1 MKKTKLLLPALT
13 LSMLGTAIGGGCL
26 VAAAAE
32 PQPRTGPT
40 VGEFH
45 TWDPYAFNGT
55 SETAAENKTTISYK
69 WETSGGYTTRV
80 TVENYTSGNLELSM
94 TSEKDAKVRLALI
107 SVGGWAVY
115 GSDLIAE
122 NTALAASTEY
132 TYSGDLAANLDGVTS
147 FDLIFWFDANTVTTE
162 KNTVTINSLTVG
174 GVSYTPTKYTAPVGP
189 VVAPETS
196 FKAYTDW
203 TATNGT
209 LAANTLDKLT
219 GDAAEGAVDNGAGNF
234 TITDLSAPAALEIPL
249 SEPLTG
255 WPEEWTF
262 LHVKVKAN
270 NVTQINAYIES
281 SANCDESEGEDAHAF
296 CFGFLGAWN
305 ATVTN
310 SVSDGYRCCAINL
323 GTYFSGY
330 LASELHESITKIVL
344 VPVVKEGAT
353 EASLEFGGMTFGG
366 KDAPTFIN
374 DIGTPKLEIGEWSV
388 ANGGTYTVEQNGELE
403 VDENTKY
410 TGVKATYTAE
420 QASTWSYTVAG
431 VSNYDV
437 AKAPYLH
444 IGFYNDTELKLGVWG
459 GPSDAPAD
467 LTGEGHKVYPAGY
480 HEIEIDLTEKG
491 FSGAISLMFYIDSS
505 AANTFEGTKNIV
517 FDSIVFHQNVSLAI
531 GDATTNGL
539 FKKPTVTDGKL
550 SWSWDAKDAGAFYAV
565 SVPVD
570 NWHSFDRVLHV
581 NVTLSHETA
590 FGVWG
595 KEAFTDNVL
604 QNSTHPKLAA
614 GTYDL
619 WLSTSTAGLI
629 EDGINNVMFY
639 CDVNNAS
646 ASSLVKTVTINKI
659 EFVSVAEVTSS
670 PNGKNITVN
679 YLEQKVT
686 FEAAYEVATDKDFT
700 NKLASGATV
709 TPGATLYLRAADG
722 SSATTAVT
730 LPSTAISKDSVP
742 KATVGENFI
751 RLSGAGYEFKL
762 GADGTWTA
770 ANGSWANLTA
780 DTEYTVYV
788 RVKATESAFAS
799 EAVELK
805 IKTSAAQKPE
815 EKPDEKPEEKPTDEK
830 KSGCGSIIGL
840 GSLGVAALAAMAVGA
855 AVIVKKKKD

>member
-40 VGEFH
+40 VGSFVS
-45 TWDPYAFNGT
+45 WDGIGINGT
-55 SETAAENKTTISYK
+55 SADAAQNKTVLNTK
-69 WETSGGYTTRV
+69 GGWTRALV
-80 TVENYTSGNLELSM
+80 PVEGASLDMSIELSLTANEQTAFQFTIFDYPGGSANLATVTATLEANVPYEM
-94 TSEKDAKVRLALI
+94 TLALNDHASTIGDARDYYLAFYFDTSEAGAEKV
-107 SVGGWAVY
+107 
-115 GSDLIAE
+115 
-122 NTALAASTEY
+122 
-132 TYSGDLAANLDGVTS
+132 
-147 FDLIFWFDANTVTTE
+147 
-162 KNTVTINSLTVG
+162 VTINSLTVG
-174 GVSYTPTKYTAPVGP
+174 GVSYTPTEYTPPTGP
-189 VVAPETS
+189 VEAPSTS
-196 FKAYTDW
+196 FKSYTDW
-203 TATNGT
+203 VGTNGT
-209 LAANTLDKLT
+209 FSANTLEKMT
-219 GDAAEGAVDNGAGNF
+219 EGDEGYATAVDHGAGNF
-234 TITDLSAPAALEIPL
+234 TITDPSKAAKIEIPL
-249 SEPLTG
+249 SETLTA
-255 WPEEWTF
+255 WPDAWTN
-262 LHVKVKAN
+262 LHVKAKLN
-270 NVTQINAYIES
+270 NVTQLNFYIES
-281 SANCDESEGEDAHAF
+281 AENCTEEEEEDTHAF
-296 CFGFLGAWN
+296 CLGVPGGWN
-305 ATVTN
+305 ATVAK
-310 SVSDGYRCCAINL
+310 SVSEGYIMANINL
-323 GTYFSGY
+323 GTYLTGF
-330 LASELHESITKIVL
+330 LASEDHASVSKIVI
-344 VPVVKEGAT
+344 VPVIKEGAT
-353 EASLEFGGMTFGG
+353 EASVEFGGMTFGG
-366 KDAPTFIN
+366 KNAPTFIN
-374 DIGTPKLEIGEWSV
+374 DIGTPELEIGEWLSWGNIPV
-388 ANGGTYTVEQNGELE
+388 EANGSLE
-403 VDENTKY
+403 VEGDKTYKGTKLAY
-410 TGVKATYTAE
+410 TFANLDSEKSVHTQIANFDATKHT
-420 QASTWSYTVAG
+420 
-431 VSNYDV
+431 
-437 AKAPYLH
+437 KLH
-444 IGFYNDTELKLGVWG
+444 LGFYTDSTITLAIGTDW
-459 GPSDAPAD
+459 AP
-467 LTGEGHKVYPAGY
+467 LTQHVEYTKGY
-480 HEIEIDLTEKG
+480 HDVEVDFSSITAGSFLLRVWTDMNATE
-491 FSGAISLMFYIDSS
+491 
-505 AANTFEGTKNIV
+505 FEGTKNIV
-517 FDSIVFHQNVSLAI
+517 IDTVTFYKDGAALAI

-565 SVPVD
+565 TVPVD
-570 NWHSFDRVLHV
+570 NWHTFDRVLHV

-614 GTYDL
+614 GTYDM
-619 WLSTSTAGLI
+619 WLSASTAGLT
-629 EDGINNVMFY
+629 EGGINSVMFY

-646 ASSLVKTVTINKI
+646 AASLVKTVTINKV
-659 EFVSVAEVTSS
+659 EFVSAAEVTSS

-805 IKTSAAQKPE
+805 IKTLAAKTPD